1 MSHTFIPIIP
11 SDIPPSYSKDNFQA
25 LIKSNNLIDRWQ
37 NQEDPIFTI
46 AETNFESGLNFLLS
60 WQLWQQHAKPESQL
74 RYIAS
79 SLHPIKLQ
87 DLKVILSAWPEVAEQ
102 AQELIEHYPVLT
114 PGYHHLNF
122 NKGRVQLTLML
133 GEIEASFE
141 QLLICAEPHLE
152 TSLRS
157 RAIDAWYL
165 KGDESD
171 NLLKI
176 IAMLSKPE
184 NQTLERIRQR
194 HTPWHTA
201 KPININ
207 EKSAIVIGAGLA
219 GCFTAHSLAKRGWQ
233 VRIIDE
239 LPAIASAASANQHA
253 VIFPKLSAYRS
264 PLTQFMLSSFLFA
277 SQTYRELFKQHKLG
291 QLSGC
296 LILPHN
302 NKETQAQK
310 SLHDWLTNYPE
321 LGSLVSAEE
330 ASLLAGVPI
339 KQSGLFI
346 PRSGYLN
353 TPELCKVLIA
363 DERITV
369 LNSKCIK
376 ELIYTGS
383 HWQVASFESEIVIIA
398 TGNKVTEFIQTN
410 HLPVKAI
417 RGQITHTAATDK
429 SKLLQVPIC
438 GEGHVLPVQFGVHA
452 LGATYSIT
460 DLSAQV
466 CAKDDALNIA
476 KRHKLPL
483 ETNWSDTVL
492 GHWAGIRAS
501 APDYLPLVGPA
512 PNAEEFNKIFH
523 KLNSNSRRWL
533 PTAGPCHPG
542 LFLCA
547 GFGSR
552 GLSTIP
558 LCAEWLAGFI
568 NKELDCLPRSQIQ
581 ALSPARFLRK
591 EIIRGLSSNSF

>member
-1 MSHTFIPIIP
+1 VSHTFIPIIP
-11 SDIPPSYSKDNFQA
+11 NDTLPNYSKDTFQE
-25 LIKSNNLIDRWQ
+25 LIKSNDLIKCWQ
-37 NQEDPIFTI
+37 NQKDPIFTI
-46 AETNFESGLNFLLS
+46 AETNFEAGLNFLLS
-60 WQLWQQHAKPESQL
+60 WQLWQQHAKPGSQL

-79 SLHPIKLQ
+79 SVHPIKLP
-87 DLKVILSAWPEVAEQ
+87 DLKVMLSAWPEVAKQ
-102 AQELIEHYPVLT
+102 AEELIEHYPVLT

-122 NKGRVQLTLML
+122 NKGQVQLTLML
-133 GEIEASFE
+133 GDVETSYE

-152 TSLRS
+152 LSLRS

-176 IAMLSKPE
+176 IAMLSQPE
-184 NQTLERIRQR
+184 NQKLERIRQR
-194 HTPWHTA
+194 HTPWHTT
-201 KPININ
+201 KQVNN
-207 EKSAIVIGAGLA
+207 SNKSAIVIGAGLA
-219 GCFTAHSLAKRGWQ
+219 GCFTAHFLAKKGWQ
-233 VRIIDE
+233 VQIIDE
-239 LPAIASAASANQHA
+239 LPTIASAASGNQHA

-277 SQTYRELFKQHKLG
+277 SQTYRDLFKQHNLG
-291 QLSGC
+291 ELSGC

-302 NKETQAQK
+302 NKEIQAQN
-310 SLHDWLTNYPE
+310 SLRDWLVNYPE
-321 LGSLVSAEE
+321 LGRLVSAEE
-330 ASLLAGVPI
+330 ASSLAGITI
-339 KQSGLFI
+339 KESGLFI

-353 TPELCKVLIA
+353 TPELCSILIA

-383 HWQVASFESEIVIIA
+383 HWQVASFESETVIIA
-398 TGNKVTEFIQTN
+398 TGNKLTEFSQTN

-417 RGQITHTAATDK
+417 RGQITHTAATNE
-429 SKLLQVPIC
+429 SELLQVPIC
-438 GEGHVLPVQFGVHA
+438 GEGHVLPVRFGVHA

-460 DLSAQV
+460 DVHEHV
-466 CAKDDALNIA
+466 CAKDDAINLA

-512 PNAEEFNKIFH
+512 PNAEEFNKVFH
-523 KLNSNSRRWL
+523 KLNSNSKRWL

-542 LFLCA
+542 LYICA

-558 LCAEWLAGFI
+558 LCAQWLAGFI
-568 NKELDCLPRSQIQ
+568 NNELNCLPRSQIQ

-591 EIIRGLSSNSF
+591 EIIRGLSST